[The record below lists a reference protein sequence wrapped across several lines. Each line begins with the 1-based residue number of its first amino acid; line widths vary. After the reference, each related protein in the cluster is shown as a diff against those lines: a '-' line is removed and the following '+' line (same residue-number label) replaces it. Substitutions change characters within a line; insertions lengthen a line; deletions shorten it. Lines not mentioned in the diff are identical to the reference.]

1 MYTVLASETVANV
14 ADTVKPIMT
23 SISGAVSAGDIVALV
38 GQAVTFGIP
47 FFLAWMGIRKIVK
60 IATGAVKSGKISA

>member
-1 MYTVLASETVANV
+1 MYTVLANETVANV
-14 ADTVKPIMT
+14 AETVKPIMT
-23 SISGAVSAGDIVALV
+23 SISGAVSASDIVSLV

>member
-1 MYTVLASETVANV
+1 MYTVLASEVANV
-14 ADTVKPIMT
+14 AETVKPIMT
-23 SISGAVSAGDIVALV
+23 SISGAVSASDIVSLV

>member
-1 MYTVLASETVANV
+1 MYTVLANETVANV
-14 ADTVKPIMT
+14 ADVVKPIMT
-23 SISGAVSAGDIVALV
+23 SISEAVSASDIVALV
-38 GQAVTFGIP
+38 GQAVAFGVP